1 MNELMQALYTY
12 LIDYQLED
20 YYGQTEYEARR
31 KKRDQIGRQ
40 LWEQLGPE
48 QRELLE
54 ALQRAYDCT
63 QLSELEAMFL
73 ASFDQCKALALTHT
87 AP

>member
-20 YYGQTEYEARR
+20 YYGQTEYEVRR

-40 LWEQLGPE
+40 LWEQLVPE

-73 ASFDQCKALALTHT
+73 ASFDQCKALVLTHA

>member
-40 LWEQLGPE
+40 LWE
-48 QRELLE
+48 

-73 ASFDQCKALALTHT
+73 ASFDQCKALALTH
-87 AP
+87 AVP

>member
-20 YYGQTEYEARR
+20 YYGQTEYDARR

-40 LWEQLGPE
+40 LWEQLG
-48 QRELLE
+48 
-54 ALQRAYDCT
+54 
-63 QLSELEAMFL
+63 AMFL
-73 ASFDQCKALALTHT
+73 ASFDQCKALALTHA

>member
-31 KKRDQIGRQ
+31 EKRDQIGRQ

-48 QRELLE
+48 QR
-54 ALQRAYDCT
+54 
-63 QLSELEAMFL
+63 
-73 ASFDQCKALALTHT
+73 
-87 AP
+87 

>member
-20 YYGQTEYEARR
+20 YYGQTEYEVRR

-40 LWEQLGPE
+40 LGEQLVPE

-73 ASFDQCKALALTHT
+73 ASFDQCKALVLTHA